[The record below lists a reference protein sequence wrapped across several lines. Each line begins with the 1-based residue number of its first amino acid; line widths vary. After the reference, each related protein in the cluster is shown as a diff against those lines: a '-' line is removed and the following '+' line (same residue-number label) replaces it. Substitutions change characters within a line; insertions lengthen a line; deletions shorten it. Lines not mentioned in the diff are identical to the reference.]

1 MSSNKKYE
9 KEYKVEA
16 VKLSR
21 KIGKIKAAK
30 ELGIPEGTL
39 YGWVKAAENGSL
51 DLGIGEQTP
60 DGAMS
65 LAAEVQMLRKQIKE
79 LEKKN
84 QRLEEM
90 NEFLED
96 AAAFFA
102 ASRRK
107 SGKMKD

>member
-21 KIGKIKAAK
+21 KIGKGEAAK

-39 YGWVKAAENGSL
+39 YGWIKAAENGSL
-51 DLGIGEQTP
+51 DLGLGEQTP
-60 DGAMS
+60 KGAIS
-65 LAAEVQMLRKQIKE
+65 LAAEVQLLRKQIKE

-84 QRLEEM
+84 KRLEEM

-107 SGKMKD
+107 SEKTKD

>member
-1 MSSNKKYE
+1 MSNNKKYE
-9 KEYKVEA
+9 KECKVEA

-21 KIGKIKAAK
+21 EIGKYQAAK

-51 DLGIGEQTP
+51 DLGLGEQTP
-60 DGAMS
+60 EEAMS
-65 LAAEVQMLRKQIKE
+65 LAAEVQLLRKQIKE

-84 QRLEEM
+84 KRLEEM
-90 NEFLED
+90 NEFLEE

-107 SGKMKD
+107 SEKTKD

>member
-21 KIGKIKAAK
+21 KIGKGQTAK

-39 YGWVKAAENGSL
+39 YGWIKAAENGSL
-51 DLGIGEQTP
+51 DLGLGEQTP
-60 DGAMS
+60 EGAMS
-65 LAAEVQMLRKQIKE
+65 LAAEVQLLRKQIKE

-84 QRLEEM
+84 KRLEEM

-107 SGKMKD
+107 SEKTKD

>member
-1 MSSNKKYE
+1 MSNKKKYE

-21 KIGKIKAAK
+21 KIGKGQAAK

-39 YGWVKAAENGSL
+39 YGWIKAAENGSL
-51 DLGIGEQTP
+51 DLGLGEQTP
-60 DGAMS
+60 EGAMS
-65 LAAEVQMLRKQIKE
+65 LAAEVQLLRKQIKE

-84 QRLEEM
+84 KRLEEM

-107 SGKMKD
+107 SEKTKD

>member
-9 KEYKVEA
+9 KEYKIEA

-21 KIGKIKAAK
+21 KIGKGKAAK
-30 ELGIPEGTL
+30 ELGIPESTL
-39 YGWVKAAENGSL
+39 YGWVKSAENGSL
-51 DLGIGEQTP
+51 DLGLGEQTP
-60 DGAMS
+60 GGAMS

-84 QRLEEM
+84 KHLEEM